1 MAKPWERLDDETD
14 APWRVFEVF
23 LTMPAPRSLEG
34 LGRLTVALGPP
45 GGYAYDTLRT
55 WSQDWLWFPRARAF
69 DEHLARRAR
78 RAQERA
84 TESKAA
90 KLARQQLRVWE
101 LALGLAKRKLEAMAK
116 ADPNGS
122 TASVHEAIR
131 AAKEATHAQRLI
143 LGEVTERVEAKAD
156 LSKLSL
162 EELREA
168 RRLRDKAEGKDK

>member
-1 MAKPWERLDDETD
+1 MAKPWERLDDETE
-14 APWRVFEVF
+14 APWAAFEVF
-23 LTMPAPRSLEG
+23 LATPAPRSLRNVSKKTQH
-34 LGRLTVALGPP
+34 LRPP
-45 GGYAYDTLRT
+45 DGYAVGTLEQ
-55 WSQDWLWFPRARAF
+55 WSSEWLWFERAKAWDDQLAKRARM
-69 DEHLARRAR
+69 
-78 RAQERA
+78 AQERA

-90 KLARQQLRVWE
+90 KLARQQLEVWE
-101 LALGLAKRKLEAMAK
+101 LALGLAKRKLKAMAK

-156 LSKLSL
+156 LSKLTL

-168 RRLRDKAEGKDK
+168 KRLRDKAEGK